1 MEISFFD
8 DVVKKPLPPYTL
20 SALCPPNY
28 EHRYFENWKAHR
40 FNPDATTFDLC
51 NAWWLAEAAL
61 LAYADTAFVQK
72 VFDEADLH
80 ETGAKIKPFHKQS
93 IWCYVAYT
101 EQTILVAFRGTE
113 LQSFWDSVQDL
124 MTDFDFFLV
133 SDGAGA
139 KVHRGFRDAVESIW
153 DELAA
158 YLAELSAQRP
168 RRLWLTG
175 HSLGAALATIAADK
189 LARCSPLVVH
199 GLYTFGSPRVGDL
212 RFLHR
217 FLLHPFAQNTF
228 RVVLGA
234 DVVTRV
240 PPVRWFR
247 HIGKLCFIN
256 ERDELQT
263 ALPRYPSQKM
273 HLRQQWRRL
282 LRALTPLSL
291 KKISEFSELQIV
303 PDFLADHAPIC
314 YAIRVWNCYVQSL
327 HQTRR
332 TGAISTAYSV

>member
-1 MEISFFD
+1 MR
-8 DVVKKPLPPYTL
+8 KPLPPYTI

-28 EHRYFENWKAHR
+28 AHRYFENWKSHR
-40 FNPDATTFDLC
+40 FNPEATTFDLC
-51 NAWWLAEAAL
+51 NAWWLSEVAL

-72 VFDEADLH
+72 VFDEAELH
-80 ETGAKIKPFHKQS
+80 ETGAQIKTFQKQS

-113 LQSFWDSVQDL
+113 LQGFWDSVQDL
-124 MTDFDFFLV
+124 MTDFNFFLV

-153 DELAA
+153 EELVA
-158 YLAELSAQRP
+158 YLTELSLQRP
-168 RRLWLTG
+168 RKLWLTG
-175 HSLGAALATIAADK
+175 HSLGAALATLTADK
-189 LARCSPLVVH
+189 LARQSSLRVH

-212 RFLHR
+212 NFLHR
-217 FLLHPFAQNTF
+217 FLLHSFARNTF
-228 RVVLGA
+228 RIVLGA

-247 HIGKLCFIN
+247 HVGRLCYIN
-256 ERDELQT
+256 EHDEVHS
-263 ALPRYPSQKM
+263 ALPRYPSQQQL
-273 HLRQQWRRL
+273 LRQHWKTL
-282 LRALTPLSL
+282 VKALTPLSL
-291 KKISEFSELQIV
+291 KKISELSELSIV

-314 YAIRVWNCYVQSL
+314 YAIRVWNCYMHSL

-332 TGAISTAYSV
+332 KRATSATYAV